1 MREARTISQNPY
13 LYPALKKTHLNPIL
27 ITLLSSGKGIYRSP
41 FEDIWGSRITLTG
54 PHTSFTRTSSNI
66 NTDISH
72 EIFHTKELERSNSWL

>member
-1 MREARTISQNPY
+1 MREAKTISQNPY
-13 LYPALKKTHLNPIL
+13 LTTLHKKNTHLDPVL
-27 ITLLSSGKGIYRSP
+27 ITILPSGIGIYRSP

-72 EIFHTKELERSNSWL
+72 AIFHTI